1 MKKIFA
7 FAAVLLSVLT
17 ASLSGRAEVVDRIV
31 AYVNNEIITLVEL
44 NTAFKPY
51 IKRIEDNVPVGN
63 RERMI
68 AETKRTLLNRMI
80 DTLLIEQEAKKS
92 GIIVTDEDVL
102 SSIRTMLAKKK
113 TTLEAFQK
121 SLASEGTT
129 FDTYKK
135 DVKESMVRSRL
146 LRREVRS
153 KIYVSDEEIGEYYRL
168 HQEDY
173 EGSEAVKL
181 KQILLPFPKNM
192 DGNAKA
198 KLQAEATDILKRLKA
213 GESFDALAAQLARGA
228 AASSS
233 GDLGYVEKGTMLP
246 EVEKVAFSLSRNTIS
261 DVIESPVGFHIIQ
274 VVDRRGEGNKS
285 IEIIRQEI
293 KAKLEDEKIDKK
305 LDSWLSDLRARS
317 HIVIKL

>member
-7 FAAVLLSVLT
+7 FAAVLLSILT
-17 ASLSGRAEVVDRIV
+17 APLSGRAEVVDRIV

-51 IKRIEDNVPVGN
+51 MKRIEDNVPAGD

-92 GIIVTDEDVL
+92 GITATDEDVL
-102 SSIRTMLAKKK
+102 SSIRTMLAKQK

-168 HQEDY
+168 HREDY
-173 EGSEAVKL
+173 EGSEAVHL

-192 DGNAKA
+192 DSNAKA

-246 EVEKVAFSLSRNTIS
+246 EVEKVAFSLSRNAIS